1 MLNSIKKNKKFVTL
15 AAVIL
20 LAGLL
25 LRIYFV
31 EKILIGDVLVHAE
44 WGEKLF
50 DLGLRKF
57 YFEKDW
63 YYSKPTQPPLTSLM
77 FGGSYWLFEQK
88 FRLAQLHNLIKI
100 PPAFVIEYYYKYGY
114 WLLLKLPAIL
124 ADLGLGVVVC
134 WAVYKLTK
142 DKGKALIAMVF
153 LVLNPVTIFIS
164 SVWGQTESLIAFF
177 GILGFIAL
185 VKKNVAL
192 SIPLFFISLYL
203 KPTWAIFVPLYIFVF
218 FNNRPKILRILAG
231 LAIAFL
237 IYIFSTYPFSGGNII
252 EFSRQVI
259 VGNILPSAKGTAKA
273 SISMFNTY
281 TVFHLIDRTFA
292 NEKIFSIITLKSI
305 GLFFY
310 LVINFYAIRNY
321 LSQRDKLLGIF
332 GSLFIVGFGS
342 VLLLTN
348 MLERYFFVGFVP
360 LVVLLFSRPKMLLW
374 GLAINAVF
382 FLNLIWA
389 FFRRKY
395 DEIDKLFTANSF
407 LSIRILSL
415 VLILGWY
422 KLSANLCR
430 K

>member
-1 MLNSIKKNKKFVTL
+1 
-15 AAVIL
+15 
-20 LAGLL
+20 
-25 LRIYFV
+25 
-31 EKILIGDVLVHAE
+31 
-44 WGEKLF
+44 
-50 DLGLRKF
+50 
-57 YFEKDW
+57 
-63 YYSKPTQPPLTSLM
+63 
-77 FGGSYWLFEQK
+77 
-88 FRLAQLHNLIKI
+88 
-100 PPAFVIEYYYKYGY
+100 
-114 WLLLKLPAIL
+114 
-124 ADLGLGVVVC
+124 
-134 WAVYKLTK
+134 
-142 DKGKALIAMVF
+142 
-153 LVLNPVTIFIS
+153 
-164 SVWGQTESLIAFF
+164 
-177 GILGFIAL
+177 
-185 VKKNVAL
+185 
-192 SIPLFFISLYL
+192 
-203 KPTWAIFVPLYIFVF
+203 VPLYIFVF
-218 FNNRPKILRILAG
+218 FNNRPKKLRVLAG
-231 LAIAFL
+231 LAIAFV

-273 SISMFNTY
+273 SISMFNVH

-292 NEKIFSIITLKSI
+292 NEKVFSVITLKSI

-332 GSLFIVGFGS
+332 SSLFIVGFGS

-374 GLAINAVF
+374 GIAINAVF